1 MRNRYIVC
9 YDVSD
14 SKRLAKVYKKMRG
27 FGDPV
32 QYSVFR
38 CDLSPQEK
46 VMLIATLSQIINNKQ
61 DRIMIIN
68 IGTVNGRAEN
78 VFEFMG
84 KSVTFTV
91 PIAKII

>member
-9 YDVSD
+9 YDISD
-14 SKRLAKVYKKMRG
+14 AKRLAKVYKKMRG

-32 QYSVFR
+32 QYSVFK

-46 VMLIATLSQIINNKQ
+46 VMLIIALNKLINNKE

-68 IGTVNGRAEN
+68 VGIATNNFED
-78 VFEFMG
+78 VFEFLG
-84 KSVTFTV
+84 KTV
-91 PIAKII
+91 EFELPAAKII

>member
-9 YDVSD
+9 YDISD
-14 SKRLAKVYKKMRG
+14 AKRLAKVYKKMRG

-32 QYSVFR
+32 QYSVFK

-46 VMLIATLSQIINNKQ
+46 VMLIIALNKLINNKE

-68 IGTVNGRAEN
+68 VGAATNNFED
-78 VFEFMG
+78 VFEFLG
-84 KSVTFTV
+84 KTV
-91 PIAKII
+91 EFELPAAKII